1 MKNQLLA
8 LTLGVTTVLSTAS
21 VAHGHAVQTDYFVD
35 LFAQQVALELT
46 ATYSSGEPM
55 EEATVLVYAPDDAEN
70 PWQEGQTDAMGHFT
84 FAPDESLPGDWK
96 IHFQQAGHEDILIV
110 PVDDQGIDY
119 VNISHGPNTD
129 VHYATIAP
137 GVAGML
143 PLIGFGVLLAILNR
157 RSA

>member
-8 LTLGVTTVLSTAS
+8 LTLGATTVLSTAT
-21 VAHGHAVQTDYFVD
+21 VAHSHAVQTDYFVD
-35 LFAQQVALELT
+35 LFAEQVELELT

-55 EEATVLVYAPDDAEN
+55 EEATVLVYAPGEGES
-70 PWQEGQTDAMGHFT
+70 PWQEGQTDELGNFT
-84 FAPDESLPGDWK
+84 FVPDESLAGDWK

-119 VNISHGPNTD
+119 INISHGPNTD

-137 GVAGML
+137 GWVGML
-143 PLIGFGVLLAILNR
+143 PLIGLGVLMAVLNR